1 MTVSRLVED
10 NICHLLDVWSIPLIS
25 PVELR
30 QIEVIVQQRSGIDG
44 LEKGE
49 KDMIAQIQEILYSTA
64 VSNFRDSIQ
73 DLTMLM
79 CTLQEGFE
87 VCQ

>member
-10 NICHLLDVWSIPLIS
+10 NICHLLDVRSIPLIT

-64 VSNFRDSIQ
+64 VSNFGDSLQ
-73 DLTMLM
+73 DFMMLM